1 MNYLDCKHSTKENE
15 MRLILLAYW
24 LGFKDGFE
32 NPYDLAFG
40 YTWPTR
46 ERGADLNVVY
56 DNGVNFGQWI
66 GKFFS

>member
-1 MNYLDCKHSTKENE
+1 